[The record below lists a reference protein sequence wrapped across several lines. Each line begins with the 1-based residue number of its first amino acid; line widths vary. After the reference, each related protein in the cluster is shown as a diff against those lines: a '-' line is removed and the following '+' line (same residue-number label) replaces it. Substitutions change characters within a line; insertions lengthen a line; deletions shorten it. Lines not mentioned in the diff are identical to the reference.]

1 MLGFQLF
8 HVAVELHEALLLYDA
23 HVGGDVAANAVAR
36 WTPAEPA
43 SVPTQVVE
51 GNPHLPDVHDV
62 EGEMVQVAVAFVHE
76 GHHVVVAVYV
86 KPHAAVAEPV
96 RHPHAQHLRVEF
108 HAARDLPRQKVH
120 VPQLARM
127 PDDLV
132 SGGPRVRRPLQLGL
146 PVRQDEHPVP
156 FGIYHLEATVALS
169 VIGAEVLEMTPGVV
183 GRARTPQFVSHVP
196 DAGGFCGDEFKGER
210 LVVAGEAGATIVAFA
225 LHEAE
230 LGAPAAGG
238 VFDVG
243 DVQADVVDAAEGDHW
258 ITRTGRRLIPL
269 KKLDLRRSGGP
280 MSSIPSTRP
289 SISSKAMRTS
299 SRARWA
305 PRQWWMPPGPNAMC
319 LLGSRPTSNMSGFSK
334 TVSSRLPETS
344 QVVTLAPAGISVSA
358 STVSSVVVRRKWWT
372 AVAQRSI
379 SSAAGLNREGSFL
392 RRYIWSG

>member
-1 MLGFQLF
+1 MLGFKLF

-23 HVGGDVAANAVAR
+23 HVRGDVAANAVAR

-96 RHPHAQHLRVEF
+96 RHPHAQHARVDL

-132 SGGPRVRRPLQLGL
+132 PGGPGVRRPPQLRL
-146 PVRQDEHPVP
+146 PAGQDKHHVP
-156 FGIYHLEATVALS
+156 LGIGHLETAVALC
-169 VIGAEVLEMTPGVV
+169 VVDAEVLEMTPGVV
-183 GRARTPQFVSHVP
+183 ERARTPELVGHVP
-196 DAGGFCGDEFKGER
+196 DAGGFGADELQAER
-210 LVVAGEAGATIVAFA
+210 LVVASEARLSIVASAF
-225 LHEAE
+225 HEAE
-230 LGAPAAGG
+230 LGAPAARG
-238 VFDVG
+238 VFHVG
-243 DVQADVVDAAEGDHW
+243 DVQADVVDAAERDHR
-258 ITRTGRRLIPL
+258 ITRTGRRLMPL

-280 MSSIPSTRP
+280 MSSMPSTRL

-305 PRQWWMPPGPNAMC
+305 PRQWWIPPGPNAMC
-319 LLGSRPTSNMSGFSK
+319 LLGSRPTSNVSGFSK

-358 STVSSVVVRRKWWT
+358 STVSSVVVRRK
-372 AVAQRSI
+372 
-379 SSAAGLNREGSFL
+379 
-392 RRYIWSG
+392 